1 VEFKYLELNVTE
13 YLARRIFENDYSYM
27 TLSKGYSRNNVYDTC
42 RNLIGNSKLT
52 SVWTNCEESL
62 LNPQPLIRMSLKS
75 FGM

>member
-1 VEFKYLELNVTE
+1 VEIKYVALNVTE
-13 YLARRIFENDYSYM
+13 DLAVRKCENGYSFM

-62 LNPQPLIRMSLKS
+62 
-75 FGM
+75 